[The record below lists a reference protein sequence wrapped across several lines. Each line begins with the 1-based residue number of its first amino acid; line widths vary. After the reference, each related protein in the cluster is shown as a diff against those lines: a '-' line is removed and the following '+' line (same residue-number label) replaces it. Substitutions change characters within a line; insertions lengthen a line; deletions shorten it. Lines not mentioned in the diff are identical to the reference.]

1 MYPELY
7 QYLLQ
12 HKKLPV
18 PGIGTFL
25 LERAAA
31 RVDFPNKQV
40 LPPVYSFA
48 FQNQAPVPSGRF
60 FSWLGAALGI
70 SQMDAVVRFN
80 DFAFDMRKQVDKGH
94 TIEWSGVGTL
104 KKGLAEE
111 IKFMPFS
118 PVCTEAAIPAAKVIR
133 EKAAH
138 SVRVGED
145 QRSSSEM
152 EVLLAQTAEKK
163 VYWWAWALAIGLV
176 AVIFIGWY
184 FSENGVDT
192 TSTANTKPLVP
203 EDTASPSYR
212 LLP

>member
-1 MYPELY
+1 
-7 QYLLQ
+7 
-12 HKKLPV
+12 
-18 PGIGTFL
+18 
-25 LERAAA
+25 
-31 RVDFPNKQV
+31 
-40 LPPVYSFA
+40 
-48 FQNQAPVPSGRF
+48 
-60 FSWLGAALGI
+60 
-70 SQMDAVVRFN
+70 
-80 DFAFDMRKQVDKGH
+80 
-94 TIEWSGVGTL
+94 
-104 KKGLAEE
+104 
-111 IKFMPFS
+111 MPFS